1 MTYSKF
7 FSYLKFT
14 FQVKLPAALNLA
26 MKVTAPVRS
35 FETTEPLLLRPRPR
49 VWTGVPYL
57 VRGRQQFLYERQRA
71 VIKLVARLTLQ
82 KLAINKNFYDIWALF
97 AILKLKLC

>member
-1 MTYSKF
+1 MTYSKI

-14 FQVKLPAALNLA
+14 FQVKLPAALLA
-26 MKVTAPVRS
+26 KKDTAPVRS

-57 VRGRQQFLYERQRA
+57 VIGRQQFHYERQRA